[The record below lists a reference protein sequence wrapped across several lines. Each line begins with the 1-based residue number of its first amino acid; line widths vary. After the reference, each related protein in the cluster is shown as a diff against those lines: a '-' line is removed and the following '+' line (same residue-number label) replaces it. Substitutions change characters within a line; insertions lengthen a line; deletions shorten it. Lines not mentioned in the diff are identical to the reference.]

1 MINKIITASLPIIPK
16 IIIGKVASRYI
27 AGDSLKTAVN
37 TTEQLNKSGALATI
51 DVLGEDI
58 TSEEEAIN
66 TTKECE
72 LVLKA
77 IAENKL
83 NSNLSLKL
91 TQLGLQIDYKFCRKN
106 LVSILKHA
114 SRLNNFVRIDME
126 NHTCTDQTLE
136 LYFDLHKTYKNFGV
150 VVQSYLRRSEN
161 DIKLLV
167 KKKANVRLC
176 KGIYKEPPGIAFQSA
191 DEIRENYKL
200 LLRLLFENGSYIG
213 IATHDDNLLND
224 ALSYI
229 STKKKKL
236 DQYEFQMLLGV
247 RAEKRKSIISDGH
260 PLRVYTPYGKDWY
273 AYSIRRLKENP
284 QMAFYIAK
292 AFFGLEK

>member
-37 TTEQLNKSGALATI
+37 TTEQLNKSGALVTI
-51 DVLGEDI
+51 DVLGEDV

-106 LVSILKHA
+106 LVSILKYA

-136 LYFDLHKTYKNFGV
+136 LYFDLNKTYKNFGV
-150 VVQSYLRRSEN
+150 VIQSYLRRSEN

-167 KKKANVRLC
+167 NKKANVRLC

-213 IATHDDNLLND
+213 IATHDDNLLNY
-224 ALSYI
+224 ASSYI